1 MSSTSATDGVREQ
14 VDPGL
19 AARFAFAE
27 VLSKEAGRV
36 ALDYFE
42 RVETLI
48 VHSKGPQDMASEA
61 DLAVERLIRA
71 RLADQFPDDA
81 FLGEETGESGLDGAD
96 GVWVVDPIDGT
107 QPFVNG
113 LCAWCVSIAYV
124 HKGDVLFGLVNNPA
138 AGELFAGARWLPATR
153 NGVPIRPHPATT
165 LADGL
170 TYLGAS
176 PRVSADQVVPVLD
189 RLLRAGGMFVRGGSG
204 ALGLCDVACGRLIGY
219 VEPHINSWDCLGALA
234 VLEAAGCRV
243 NDYLVGDALLRG
255 NHIVAG
261 PPAVYDQLVA
271 LLN

>member
-1 MSSTSATDGVREQ
+1 MSSTNVTHGVREHA
-14 VDPGL
+14 DPRFV
-19 AARFAFAE
+19 ARFAFAE
-27 VLSKEAGRV
+27 ALSQEAGRV

-42 RVETLI
+42 RVETLV

-81 FLGEETGESGLDGAD
+81 FLGEETGESGLDAAD

-113 LCAWCVSIAYV
+113 LRAWCVSIAYV
-124 HKGDVLFGLVNNPA
+124 HKGELLFGLVNNPA
-138 AGELFAGARWLPATR
+138 VGELFAGARWSPATR
-153 NGVPIRPHPATT
+153 NGAPIQPHSATS

-219 VEPHINSWDCLGALA
+219 VEPHINSWDCLGAVA

-243 NDYLVGDALLRG
+243 SDFLVGDALLKG
-255 NHIVAG
+255 NQIVAG

-271 LLN
+271 LLG

>member
-1 MSSTSATDGVREQ
+1 
-14 VDPGL
+14 
-19 AARFAFAE
+19 
-27 VLSKEAGRV
+27 
-36 ALDYFE
+36 LDYFE
-42 RVETLI
+42 RVETLV

-61 DLAVERLIRA
+61 DLAVERLIRT

-81 FLGEETGESGLDGAD
+81 FLGEETGESGLDAAD
-96 GVWVVDPIDGT
+96 GGWVVDPIDGT

-113 LCAWCVSIAYV
+113 LRAWCVSIAYV
-124 HKGDVLFGLVNNPA
+124 HKGELLFGLVNNPA
-138 AGELFAGARWLPATR
+138 VGELFAGARWSPATR
-153 NGVPIRPHPATT
+153 NGAPIQPQPATS

-219 VEPHINSWDCLGALA
+219 VEPHINSWDCLGAVA

-243 NDYLVGDALLRG
+243 SDFLVGDALLKG
-255 NHIVAG
+255 NQIVAG

-271 LLN
+271 LLG